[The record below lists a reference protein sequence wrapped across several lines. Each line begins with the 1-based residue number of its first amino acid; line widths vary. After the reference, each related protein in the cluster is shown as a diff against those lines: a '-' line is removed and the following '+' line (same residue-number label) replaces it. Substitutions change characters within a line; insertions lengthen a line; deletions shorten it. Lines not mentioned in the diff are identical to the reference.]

1 MTGERPGF
9 TTRAV
14 HAGEHP
20 DPTTGAVVPP
30 VHLSTTFAFPS
41 AEAGAALFA
50 GERPG
55 YIYTRLGNP
64 TVAVLE
70 AKVADLE
77 GGEAALATASGM
89 AAIATVLLTLLG
101 DGGHVVCTDALYSA
115 TYDLLARRLPAF
127 GIRTTFVDATDP
139 AAFARAITPETRL
152 LYVET
157 PGNPTLTLTDIAAV
171 ATVARQHGLPLV
183 VDNTFATPYL
193 QQPLALGADIVV
205 HSATKYL
212 GGHGDAVAGVIV
224 GRRAFIAACREATL
238 ADFGGALSPLTA
250 YLVLRGLPTLALRM
264 ERHCANA
271 QRVAAYLSQHPKV
284 AWVRY
289 PGLPSHPQH
298 ALARRQMRGFGGMV
312 CFELAGGLA
321 AGRALLNAVRLCTLA
336 VSLGDVRT
344 LITHPASTTHHQVP
358 AERRRA
364 MGITDGLVR
373 LSVGIEDPD
382 DIVADL
388 EQALDRVP

>member
-101 DGGHVVCTDALYSA
+101 DGGHVVCTGALYSA

-212 GGHGDAVAGVIV
+212 SGHGDAVAGVVV

>member
-1 MTGERPGF
+1 
-9 TTRAV
+9 
-14 HAGEHP
+14 
-20 DPTTGAVVPP
+20 
-30 VHLSTTFAFPS
+30 
-41 AEAGAALFA
+41 
-50 GERPG
+50 
-55 YIYTRLGNP
+55 
-64 TVAVLE
+64 
-70 AKVADLE
+70 
-77 GGEAALATASGM
+77 
-89 AAIATVLLTLLG
+89 
-101 DGGHVVCTDALYSA
+101 
-115 TYDLLARRLPAF
+115 
-127 GIRTTFVDATDP
+127 
-139 AAFARAITPETRL
+139 
-152 LYVET
+152 
-157 PGNPTLTLTDIAAV
+157 V

-193 QQPLALGADIVV
+193 QQPLALGADVV
-205 HSATKYL
+205 VNSATKYL
-212 GGHGDAVAGVIV
+212 SGHGDAVAGVVV

-250 YLVLRGLPTLALRM
+250 YLVLLGLPTLALRM

>member
-139 AAFARAITPETRL
+139 AALARAITPETRL

-212 GGHGDAVAGVIV
+212 GGHGDAVAGVVV

>member
-55 YIYTRLGNP
+55 YIYTRLSNP

-127 GIRTTFVDATDP
+127 GVRTTFVDATDP

-171 ATVARQHGLPLV
+171 ATVARQRGLPLV

-224 GRRAFIAACREATL
+224 GRQAFIAACREATL

-344 LITHPASTTHHQVP
+344 LITHPASTTHHQVS

>member
-388 EQALDRVP
+388 EQALNRVP

>member
-212 GGHGDAVAGVIV
+212 SGHGDAVAGVVV